1 LQRHFGLPVEPGLEK
16 ISRDGRAVRTASVG
30 QERETISTDRI
41 GRAAAFE
48 RHLKPFR
55 DLYYD

>member
-1 LQRHFGLPVEPGLEK
+1 
-16 ISRDGRAVRTASVG
+16 VRTASVG
-30 QERETISTDRI
+30 QVREPVSTSRI

-55 DLYYD
+55 DRYYD